1 MKESALFLTFISKNF
16 ILLFLPAFFGLL
28 IGVYAYSSKPP
39 QTKLVQSF
47 KLEYNLENID
57 TASVLADQVVTE
69 LRLQEFDSGFPQ
81 SKAIVYKIGPMT
93 IAIEVLSAG
102 RNSGYELLLKET
114 EYLRQN
120 FKVSTVTEPKIIAF
134 EPNIFKFLLTGLLTG
149 FFLGLITAL
158 FKEYLRNY

>member
-1 MKESALFLTFISKNF
+1 MKESALFLTFVSKNF
-16 ILLFLPAFFGLL
+16 ILLFLPAFLGLL
-28 IGVYAYSSKPP
+28 ISVYAYSAKPT
-39 QTKLVQSF
+39 QTKLSQTF
-47 KLEYNLENID
+47 KLEYNIENID
-57 TASVLADQVVTE
+57 TASLLADQAVTE
-69 LRLQEFDSGFPQ
+69 LRLQEFDSGFPF
-81 SKAIVYKIGPMT
+81 SKAVVYRIGPT
-93 IAIEVLSAG
+93 SIAIEVFSAD

-120 FKVSTVTEPKIIAF
+120 FKVSTVTEPKITAF